1 MLWSAMEKQSRDPP
15 VIKWFVDFP
24 VRGLVSKI
32 YAKLMQ
38 VSVGELPILK
48 KWVRELSS
56 EGNVINWETVWDNI
70 SHCSKN
76 PNHQQI
82 HFNICHRTYWTPQ
95 KRYVSKAIPTPYCT
109 FCQPEQTGTFL
120 HMVWECEQVHEF
132 WNKTSIISDV
142 KFLLTRLFYYLMT
155 TLNYIC
161 LRDRERFG

>member
-1 MLWSAMEKQSRDPP
+1 
-15 VIKWFVDFP
+15 
-24 VRGLVSKI
+24 
-32 YAKLMQ
+32 MQ
-38 VSVGELPILK
+38 VSVGELPIVK
-48 KWVRELSS
+48 KWERELSP

-95 KRYVSKAIPTPYCT
+95 KRYVSKAIPTSYCT

-132 WNKTSIISDV
+132 WNKTTSIISDV
-142 KFLLTRLFYYLMT
+142 IGCRIPTDPIVLL
-155 TLNYIC
+155 LNDDSKLHLLGRQKNIWLAGSTATKKMIAQRGHSYA
-161 LRDRERFG
+161 